1 MKKFQ
6 LLFLLLF
13 FQRKHS
19 LLCLLYLVPY
29 FLENFQEVIHCGD
42 VQQGGFQII
51 VGGDAYGTGS
61 SREAAVVA
69 HQGAGIELVVAK
81 SFQRIFQEN
90 MVYVGLPFT
99 SDFSYIQRL
108 KSGEDI
114 DVSQIHEALPPFFK
128 QVALQG
134 GLLSYGTAW
143 LEGKIEPCYSC
154 ERQSR
159 PLNVVEKIIA
169 AKTWTRGNH
178 TSEEGIQLGVLEVSP
193 GDQVLCSV
201 GFRGMHE

>member
-1 MKKFQ
+1 MTNSSISLKGKI
-6 LLFLLLF
+6 LYLTSSS
-13 FQRKHS
+13 S
-19 LLCLLYLVPY
+19 LLEQQIQGDTDVYELGKDLEDLPFHYGVNTDAMISGKACTFGYTPEILGPY

-69 HQGAGIELVVAK
+69 HQGAGVELVVAK

-128 QVALQG
+128 QVA
-134 GLLSYGTAW
+134 
-143 LEGKIEPCYSC
+143 
-154 ERQSR
+154 
-159 PLNVVEKIIA
+159 
-169 AKTWTRGNH
+169 
-178 TSEEGIQLGVLEVSP
+178 
-193 GDQVLCSV
+193 
-201 GFRGMHE
+201 